1 MGEKSAEAGSEG
13 LDLSLVLACYNET
26 VVFDGSVAEI
36 LEVLDATRLSYEVI
50 FVDDCSQ
57 DDTREMIDRLIASD
71 KDHRL
76 RRIFHEENVGRG
88 GTVDGGIR
96 AARGNIVGFIDIDL
110 EVHARYIL
118 SCVLAV
124 RNGVD
129 IAVGRRHNRFRSRAL
144 PRILLSR
151 AYVSF
156 VKRLLD
162 VPLDDTESGFKFFR
176 RERILPVLDA
186 TQDKHWFWDTEL
198 MGRAHRMG
206 HSIEEIPCLFAR
218 RFDKPSTVRVISDTL
233 TYFRQLWRFR
243 RHLREQEQPQMTTDR
258 HG

>member
-1 MGEKSAEAGSEG
+1 MTAPP
-13 LDLSLVLACYNET
+13 DLSLILACYNET
-26 VVFDGSVAEI
+26 VVLEQSVREI

-57 DDTREMIDRLIASD
+57 DDTRDLIDRLIERDASHD
-71 KDHRL
+71 L
-76 RRIFHEENVGRG
+76 RRVFHEANVGRG
-88 GTVDGGIR
+88 GTVVDGIQ
-96 AARGNIVGFIDIDL
+96 AARGEIVGFVDIDL

-124 RNGVD
+124 RNGAD
-129 IAVGRRHNRFRSRAL
+129 IAVGRRHNRFRVQAL

-156 VKRLLD
+156 VKRMLG
-162 VPLDDTESGFKFFR
+162 VPLDDTEAGFKFFR
-176 RERILPVLDA
+176 RERILPILDE
-186 TQDKHWFWDTEL
+186 TEDRHWFWDTEL
-198 MGRAHRMG
+198 MVRAHRKG
-206 HSIEEIPCLFAR
+206 YRIAEIPCLFAR
-218 RFDKPSTVRVISDTL
+218 RFDKPSTVRVVSDTL

-243 RHLREQEQPQMTTDR
+243 RALKAQGLPQINTDK